1 MRRGSKESTRMK
13 QSLIALLGLSA
24 ALALPAADE
33 LPFKTT
39 KEKASYA
46 LGMNIGKQLRQN
58 NAEIDTE
65 IYMKALKDA
74 MSGGKL
80 LMSDEQV
87 RETLMA
93 FQRELQTRTQEKNRK
108 DGEAFLADNKKK
120 PGVVTTAS
128 GLQYKIETKGT
139 GKIPTSNDTVVCHY
153 RGTLINGEEFDSSY
167 KRNEPQSFPVTGVIR
182 GWTEALLMMP
192 VGSKWKLAIPADI
205 AYGERG
211 RPGIPPNST
220 LLFDIELISIKDP
233 SQAATIPGAP
243 PGAVSQP
250 IQIRPQQVPPPP
262 PPAKPK

>member
-1 MRRGSKESTRMK
+1 MK
-13 QSLIALLGLSA
+13 SVLIALLGVCATFSLQA
-24 ALALPAADE
+24 AE
-33 LPFKTT
+33 ESPFKSM

-58 NAEIDTE
+58 SAEIDPE

-80 LMSDEQV
+80 EMTDEQV

-93 FQRELQTRTQEKNRK
+93 FQKEMQSKTLDKNK
-108 DGEAFLADNKKK
+108 KEGEAFLAENKKK
-120 PGVVTTAS
+120 EGVVTTAS

-139 GKIPTSNDTVVCHY
+139 GKIPGSNDTVVCHY
-153 RGTLINGEEFDSSY
+153 RGTLITGDEFDSSY
-167 KRNEPQSFPVTGVIR
+167 KRSEPSSFGVTGVIK

-192 VGSKWKLAIPADI
+192 VGSKWKLSIPSDM

-220 LLFDIELISIKDP
+220 LLFDIELVSIKDP
-233 SQAATIPGAP
+233 AAAP
-243 PGAVSQP
+243 APGAVSQP
-250 IQIRPQQVPPPP
+250 IQIQPPQAPGN
-262 PPAKPK
+262 KPK